1 MQPGTLQ
8 ALGNAAAMGAKTPY
22 RRCRTVFN
30 TFQLEELE
38 KVFLQTHY
46 LQPFMKKELSHKLS
60 ISEATVEVWFQ
71 NRRAKWR
78 KQEKFD
84 SSHTR
89 PGPHLQ
95 QSLLAAAAASQQQAN
110 ASVSMC
116 SSPAVGSDSSNSQP
130 SKLL

>member
-1 MQPGTLQ
+1 MQPGSL
-8 ALGNAAAMGAKTPY
+8 LGTAGGLGAKTPY

-84 SSHTR
+84 TSHTR

-95 QSLLAAAAASQQQAN
+95 QSLLAAATASQQQAN
-110 ASVSMC
+110 ANVSMC
-116 SSPAVGSDSSNSQP
+116 SSPAVGSDSSNSQSNP
-130 SKLL
+130 VHMV